1 MEKKEKI
8 FADGIIAKRRD
19 DAKDFLICNL
29 SLKEEEII
37 AFIKKHSKN
46 GWVNLDV
53 KRGRSGNLYVE
64 LDTFEP
70 RKAASKP
77 KVAEPDELLF

>member
-8 FADGIIAKRRD
+8 FADGIIA
-19 DAKDFLICNL
+19 
-29 SLKEEEII
+29 
-37 AFIKKHSKN
+37 N

-77 KVAEPDELLF
+77 KVAEPDELLL